1 MKKERIIFADPDQE
15 YLNFLEGM
23 VIPDLEKD
31 AEIVMIN
38 EFSYFQKYIN
48 ELKKEDILF
57 VEKEWGKELA
67 YQKYDHMI
75 LVEDID
81 KTDEYPFVMPRS
93 WDEEMIKEQILVW
106 RRQIQQKGKKDTKTL
121 LIYSPIGGSGV
132 SSAARESAEYLA
144 KQGKKVFFI
153 GADTWQ
159 DYRSITDF
167 RMDETAEIFFMTG
180 QKGGFSVWKQW
191 ICHLNFDMLPPFK
204 QSYVCLGIKTEFFR
218 KIEKEV
224 RESGN
229 YDWIIV
235 ETDHG
240 YNEELSQWMAD
251 ADKIFFII
259 RQGQK
264 WKALI
269 SAMER
274 SIAIMPREKFCF
286 VYNFFE
292 RCDIEEEKSRQIGW
306 DGELFLSRH
315 EKTKEEWREWGKH
328 LGEML
333 CE

>member
-31 AEIVMIN
+31 AEIVMIH

-48 ELKKEDILF
+48 GLEKEDLLF

-67 YQKYDHMI
+67 YQKYEHMI
-75 LVEDID
+75 LIGDSDE
-81 KTDEYPFVMPRS
+81 TAEYPFVMPRS
-93 WDEEMIKEQILVW
+93 WDEELIKEQILVW
-106 RRQIQQKGKKDTKTL
+106 IRQLQQKRKKDTKTL

-132 SSAARESAEYLA
+132 SSVAKESAEYLTEN
-144 KQGKKVFFI
+144 GKKVFFI

-159 DYRSITDF
+159 DYRSMTDC

-180 QKGGFSVWKQW
+180 QKGGFHVWKQW
-191 ICHLNFDMLPPFK
+191 ICHVNFDMLPPFR
-204 QSYVCLGIKTEFFR
+204 QSYVCLGIKMEFFR

-224 RESGN
+224 RESGC
-229 YDWIIV
+229 YDWIVV
-235 ETDHG
+235 EMDHG
-240 YNEELSQWMAD
+240 YSEEMSQWMAD
-251 ADKIFFII
+251 ADKIFFVI
-259 RQGQK
+259 RQGEK
-264 WKALI
+264 WSSLI
-269 SAMER
+269 PVMER
-274 SIAIMPREKFCF
+274 SIAVVPREKFCF

-292 RCDIEEEKSRQIGW
+292 RYDTEEEKARQIGW
-306 DGELFLSRH
+306 DGEVFLNAH
-315 EKTKEEWREWGKH
+315 GKTKEEWKSWRKC